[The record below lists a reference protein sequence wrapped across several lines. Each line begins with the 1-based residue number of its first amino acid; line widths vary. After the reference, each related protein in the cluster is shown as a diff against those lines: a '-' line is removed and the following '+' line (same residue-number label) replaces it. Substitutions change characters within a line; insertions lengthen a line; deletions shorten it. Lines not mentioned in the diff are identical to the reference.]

1 MEARTLS
8 VSISVTVT
16 IALIFNVYL
25 QGVTGAT
32 FVIQNQCSYTVWAA
46 GIPVGGGK
54 ALGQGETWSVD
65 VPTGTSAGRFWGR
78 TSCSFDASG
87 QGKCNTGDCGGLL
100 NCQGSGQPPA
110 TLAEY
115 TLNGGNNRDTYD
127 ISLVDGFNI
136 PLSITPSDATCTAPT
151 CSSNINTVCPAE
163 LKVTD
168 GCNSACVA
176 FNTPQY
182 CCTGDYLNN
191 CPPTN
196 YSKIFKAQCP
206 PAYSYAKDDAS
217 STFTCASGANYKI
230 VFCP

>member
-16 IALIFNVYL
+16 LALIFNVYL

-32 FVIQNQCSYTVWAA
+32 FSIQNQCSYTVWAA

-54 ALGQGETWSVD
+54 ALGQGESWSVD
-65 VPTGTSAGRFWGR
+65 VPAGTSAGRFWGR
-78 TSCSFDASG
+78 TGCSFDASG

-136 PLSITPSDATCTAPT
+136 PLSITPSDGTCTAPT
-151 CSSNINTVCPAE
+151 CSSNVNTVCPAE

-182 CCTGDYLNN
+182 CCTGNYVDNFS
-191 CPPTN
+191 PTN
-196 YSKIFKAQCP
+196 YPKIFKDQCP
-206 PAYSYAKDDAS
+206 QAYSYAKDDTS
-217 STFTCASGANYKI
+217 STFICASGANYKI